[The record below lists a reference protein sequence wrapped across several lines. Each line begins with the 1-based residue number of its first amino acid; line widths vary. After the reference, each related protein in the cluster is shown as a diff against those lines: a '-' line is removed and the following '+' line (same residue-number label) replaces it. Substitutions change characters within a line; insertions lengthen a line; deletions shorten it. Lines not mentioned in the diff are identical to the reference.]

1 MVGPFQEVCL
11 LSPNTALQQLKM
23 VFGQVYLQAEIKRHV
38 NNGLML
44 NTGSV
49 ITSRLYL
56 LYRHF
61 QFISK
66 RIYGI
71 DMLFEKQ
78 MMSQCNPRYFISAF
92 TINTHAASAGKVSE
106 EQWICQVLSL
116 SPRHFCKGR

>member
-1 MVGPFQEVCL
+1 MTLTKKQYCFRPYLTPTEGFCPLGVGPLQEVCL
-11 LSPNTALQQLKM
+11 LSPNAALQQLEM
-23 VFGQVYLQAEIKRHV
+23 VFGQVYLQAEIKRYM

-56 LYRHF
+56 LYRLF

-78 MMSQCNPRYFISAF
+78 MMS
-92 TINTHAASAGKVSE
+92 
-106 EQWICQVLSL
+106 
-116 SPRHFCKGR
+116 